1 MAALQERL
9 ASYGQQPGLTVADGL
24 ATLDQE
30 YQIQGR
36 KSIAEMRHHCKPVL
50 RVLGDRAMDALT
62 PADLRVYVQ
71 GRQQEGRSN
80 ATINR
85 ELAALRRAMH
95 LAMAD
100 DRLARV
106 PKFPVLRETGL
117 RQGTYT
123 REEFDRIV
131 EELPEHLKPVATFAY
146 LTGRRRGEILQIQ
159 WEDVNIQEGWI
170 RIRAN
175 TTKTDNPDRIPLTGE
190 LLSLVSSLSHGSPL
204 SGYVFTFQGKAF
216 KTFQRSWKTAARK
229 AGLPDR
235 LFHDFRRSAAT
246 DLIEAGVPE
255 QVAMRVTGHRT
266 RSVFARYNIVKS
278 DSVRDAMARLEDYR
292 RGK

>member
-1 MAALQERL
+1 LIDQ
-9 ASYGQQPGLTVADGL
+9 
-24 ATLDQE
+24 LDQE
-30 YQIQGR
+30 YRVQGR
-36 KSIAEMRHHCKPVL
+36 KSIDEMRHHVKPIL
-50 RVLGDRAMDALT
+50 RLLGDRRAEGLT
-62 PADLRVYVQ
+62 PGVLRQYAAT
-71 GRQQEGRSN
+71 RQQEGRSN

-85 ELAALRRAMH
+85 EFAALRRAMN

-100 DRLARV
+100 DLIARV
-106 PKFPVLRETGL
+106 PKFPMLRETGL

-131 EELPEHLKPVATFAY
+131 AELPTHLQPVATFAY
-146 LTGRRRGEILQIQ
+146 LTGRRRGEILQLR
-159 WEDVNIQEGWI
+159 WEDVNFQEGYVCV
-170 RIRAN
+170 RAG
-175 TTKTDNPDRIPLTGE
+175 TTKTGEPDRIPLAGNLGK
-190 LLSLVSSLSHGSPL
+190 LLQSLKDEDCSL
-204 SGYVFTFQGKAF
+204 QGKFIFSYQGKPF
-216 KTFQRSWKTAARK
+216 KSFQRSWKQAAKR

-246 DLIEAGVPE
+246 DLIEAGVSE

-266 RSVFARYNIVKS
+266 RAVFARYNIVKS